1 MMEWLKKSYLYI
13 LIALVA
19 SGILGCYRGLYS
31 MITALILWSM
41 MVMVVEFSHRL
52 PKHERRL
59 LRFMALVLIIFLGFC
74 CLFGIG
80 AFGPAYALSLN
91 HEFDNGQI
99 IWSWEDGNPPYRV
112 WDSNGLIAEGYPYNW
127 MATNVE
133 PGKTYTL
140 AVQDIENETDALT
153 VKAPYYT
160 FTIEIWILIAL
171 FVGLALLSIWIPY
184 AAFACAA
191 LGGFLMMLIVPDSNY
206 AGYLRII
213 AATLFIV
220 GLGTIYI
227 HGVSR

>member
-1 MMEWLKKSYLYI
+1 M
-13 LIALVA
+13 V
-19 SGILGCYRGLYS
+19 
-31 MITALILWSM
+31 TALLLWSM
-41 MVMVVEFSHRL
+41 MVMVVEFSYRQ
-52 PKHERRL
+52 PPYERRL
-59 LRFMALVLIIFLGFC
+59 LRIMTLVLIIFLGFC
-74 CLFGIG
+74 CLFS
-80 AFGPAYALSLN
+80 PVNALSLN

-99 IWSWEDGNPPYRV
+99 IWTWEDGVPPYRV
-112 WDSNGLIAEGYPYNW
+112 WDSNGLIAEDYPYNW
-127 MATNVE
+127 MVTDVE

-140 AVQDIENETDALT
+140 AVEDVENATDALT
-153 VKAPYYT
+153 IKAPYFT
-160 FTIEIWILIAL
+160 FTPEIWILIAL

-191 LGGFLMMLIVPDSNY
+191 LGGFLMMMIVPDSNY

>member
-1 MMEWLKKSYLYI
+1 
-13 LIALVA
+13 
-19 SGILGCYRGLYS
+19 
-31 MITALILWSM
+31 M
-41 MVMVVEFSHRL
+41 MVMVVEFSYRQ

-59 LRFMALVLIIFLGFC
+59 LRIMTLTLIIFLGFS
-74 CLFGIG
+74 CLFGV
-80 AFGPAYALSLN
+80 FSPANALSLDY
-91 HEFDNGQI
+91 EYDNGQI
-99 IWSWEDGNPPYRV
+99 IWTWEDGKPPYRI
-112 WDSNGLIAEGYPYNW
+112 WDSNGLIAEDYPHNW
-127 MATNVE
+127 MTTDVE

-140 AVQDIENETDALT
+140 AVQDVENATDALT

-160 FTIEIWILIAL
+160 FTTEIWILIAL
-171 FVGLALLSIWIPY
+171 FVVLALLSIWIPY

-191 LGGFLMMLIVPDSNY
+191 LGGFLMMMIVPDTNY

>member
-1 MMEWLKKSYLYI
+1 MKEWLKKSYPYI

-19 SGILGCYRGLYS
+19 SGILGYYRGLYA
-31 MITALILWSM
+31 MATCLILWSM
-41 MVMVVEFSHRL
+41 MVMVVEFSYRQ

-59 LRFMALVLIIFLGFC
+59 LRIMTLTLIIFLGFS
-74 CLFGIG
+74 CLFGV
-80 AFGPAYALSLN
+80 FSPANALSLDY
-91 HEFDNGQI
+91 EYDNGQI
-99 IWSWEDGNPPYRV
+99 IWTWEDGKPPYRI
-112 WDSNGLIAEGYPYNW
+112 WDSNGLIAEDYPHNW
-127 MATNVE
+127 MTTDVE

-140 AVQDIENETDALT
+140 AVQDVENATDALT

-160 FTIEIWILIAL
+160 FTTEIWILIAL
-171 FVGLALLSIWIPY
+171 FVVLALLSIWIPY

>member
-1 MMEWLKKSYLYI
+1 MKEWLKKSYPYI

-19 SGILGCYRGLYS
+19 SGILGWYRGLYA
-31 MITALILWSM
+31 MVTALILWSM
-41 MVMVVEFSHRL
+41 MVMVVEFSYRQ

-59 LRFMALVLIIFLGFC
+59 IRIMTLVVIIFLGFS
-74 CLFGIG
+74 CLFGI
-80 AFGPAYALSLN
+80 FGQANALTLDYDY
-91 HEFDNGQI
+91 DNGQI
-99 IWSWEDGNPPYRV
+99 IWTWDDGVPPYRV
-112 WDSNGLIAEGYPYNW
+112 WDSDGLITEDYPYNW
-127 MATNVE
+127 MITDVE

-140 AVQDIENETDALT
+140 AVEDIENATDALT

-160 FTIEIWILIAL
+160 FTFEIWILIAL

-184 AAFACAA
+184 SAFACAA
-191 LGGFLMMLIVPDSNY
+191 LGGFLMMMIVPDTNY

>member
-1 MMEWLKKSYLYI
+1 M
-13 LIALVA
+13 V
-19 SGILGCYRGLYS
+19 
-31 MITALILWSM
+31 TALILWSM
-41 MVMVVEFSHRL
+41 MIMVAEFSHRQ
-52 PKHERRL
+52 PPYERRL
-59 LRFMALVLIIFLGFC
+59 LRIMTLALIIFLGLG
-74 CLFGIG
+74 CLFG
-80 AFGPAYALSLN
+80 PADALSLN

-99 IWSWEDGNPPYRV
+99 IWSWEDGEPPYRV
-112 WDSNGLIAEGYPYNW
+112 WDSNGLITEDYPYNW
-127 MATNVE
+127 MITDVE

-140 AVQDIENETDALT
+140 AVEDIENATDALT

>member
-1 MMEWLKKSYLYI
+1 MKEWLKKSYPYI

-19 SGILGCYRGLYS
+19 SGILGYYRGLYS
-31 MITALILWSM
+31 MVTALILWSM
-41 MVMVVEFSHRL
+41 MVMVVEFSYRQ

-59 LRFMALVLIIFLGFC
+59 IRIISLVLIICLGFS
-74 CLFGIG
+74 CLFG
-80 AFGPAYALSLN
+80 AFSPAYALSLDY
-91 HEFDNGQI
+91 EYDNGQI
-99 IWSWEDGNPPYRV
+99 IWTWEDGKPPYKI
-112 WDSNGLIAEGYPYNW
+112 WDSNGLITEDYPYNW
-127 MATNVE
+127 MITDVE

-140 AVQDIENETDALT
+140 AVEDVENATDALT

-160 FTIEIWILIAL
+160 FTLEIWILIAL
-171 FVGLALLSIWIPY
+171 FIGLALLSIWIPY

>member
-1 MMEWLKKSYLYI
+1 M
-13 LIALVA
+13 V
-19 SGILGCYRGLYS
+19 
-31 MITALILWSM
+31 TALILWSM
-41 MVMVVEFSHRL
+41 MVMAVEFSYRQ
-52 PKHERRL
+52 PKRERRL
-59 LRFMALVLIIFLGFC
+59 IRIMMLVVITLLGFS
-74 CLFGIG
+74 CLFG
-80 AFGPAYALSLN
+80 AFSPANALSLDY
-91 HEFDNGQI
+91 EYDNGQI
-99 IWSWEDGNPPYRV
+99 IWTWEDGEPPYRI
-112 WDSNGLIAEGYPYNW
+112 WDSNGLIAEDYPHNR
-127 MATNVE
+127 MITDVE

-140 AVQDIENETDALT
+140 AVQDVENATDALT

-184 AAFACAA
+184 ASFACAA

>member
-1 MMEWLKKSYLYI
+1 MKEWLKKSYPYI

-19 SGILGCYRGLYS
+19 SGILGWYRGLYA
-31 MITALILWSM
+31 MATCLMLWSM

-59 LRFMALVLIIFLGFC
+59 LRIMALVMIIYLGFC
-74 CLFGIG
+74 CLFG
-80 AFGPAYALSLN
+80 AFSPANALTLDY
-91 HEFDNGQI
+91 ECDNGQI
-99 IWSWEDGNPPYRV
+99 IWSWEDGKPPYRV

-127 MATNVE
+127 IATDVE

-140 AVQDIENETDALT
+140 AVEDLENATDALT

-160 FTIEIWILIAL
+160 FTPEIWILISL

-191 LGGFLMMLIVPDSNY
+191 LGGFLMMMIVPDSNY